1 MPEIRPRHLL
11 VLLVLFSTALAG
23 LAQRTTRTDP
33 TDLAH
38 PFNTPSPVSTPATD
52 EQFAQWREQAKA
64 ALFLSKDMP
73 PVAARDFGSFTPLPG
88 VIAHRVTYGTQ
99 FGMRVPAIVYRPDH
113 VGAKL
118 PAIVVVAGHGGSKST
133 WYEVYAGL
141 LYASAGAVVVTYDPI
156 GEEERNSQH
165 LVDARAHDTVLPGLN
180 SPARM
185 GGLMIGDVID
195 AVSYAA
201 SLPEVDSKRIAVIG
215 YSMGSFHAA
224 LAAGLDPRIRALVL
238 SGGGDLDGNGG
249 SWDTSSK
256 IMCQGGPYQALSFLP
271 DKSAIL
277 YALHQRTG
285 ETLVLNGLEDN
296 LVTVPHH
303 GDSFFVDLNA
313 RVSALAGPTAPKIEY
328 RFYPGVGHRP
338 SWVNRDAAAWLN
350 ERLHFPR
357 WQNISLDS
365 LGETTASEWAAAT
378 GAHINH
384 GFESDKSE
392 GGIRALGHGFPA
404 PTRAQL
410 QVVPEGEWLTHQDL
424 YIWQSWAKRAL
435 LAEGLPADPP
445 EPAPP
450 RASTTGD
457 PNVQPTKSIAVAG
470 HSYFRL
476 RIGTASK
483 DPHPVHIDLSRH
495 HVLQRCQE
503 ISNAIQNHSLSRI
516 YDNVGSCRGANRLR
530 RLAKRSTAGRFAAE
544 DQL

>member
-1 MPEIRPRHLL
+1 LRPSLSENALSLHNWNKLSPCCDLTLEGSARCDFALREIRLRHLL
-11 VLLVLFSTALAG
+11 VLLILFSIALAG
-23 LAQRTTRTDP
+23 PAHRTTRIDP

-52 EQFAQWREQAKA
+52 EQFAHWREQAKA
-64 ALFLSKDMP
+64 ALFLPKTMP
-73 PVAARDFGSFTPLPG
+73 PVAARNFGGFTPMQG
-88 VIAHRVTYGTQ
+88 VIARRVTYSTQ
-99 FGMRVPAIVYRPDH
+99 FGMRVPAIVYRPEH
-113 VGAKL
+113 VRAKM

-165 LVDARAHDTVLPGLN
+165 LVDARAHDTVLAGLN

-185 GGLMIGDVID
+185 GGLMIGDVIGG
-195 AVSYAA
+195 VSYAA

-224 LAAGLDPRIRALVL
+224 LAAALDPRVRALVL

-271 DKSAIL
+271 DKGAIL
-277 YALHQRTG
+277 YALHQRAG
-285 ETLVLNGLEDN
+285 ETLVLNGVEDS
-296 LVTVPHH
+296 LVAVPRH
-303 GDSFFVDLNA
+303 GESFFTDLNA
-313 RVSALAGPTAPKIEY
+313 RVSALAGPAAPKIEY
-328 RFYPGVGHRP
+328 QFYPGVGHRP
-338 SWVNRDAAAWLN
+338 SWVNHDAAEWLN

-357 WQNISLDS
+357 WKDISLDS
-365 LGETTASEWAAAT
+365 LGETTISEWVAAT

-384 GFESDKSE
+384 GYESDKTE

-410 QVVPEGEWLTHQDL
+410 QVVPEDEWQTHQDL

-435 LAEGLPADPP
+435 LAEGFPADPP
-445 EPAPP
+445 EHAPT
-450 RASTTGD
+450 RGLNTGY
-457 PNVQPTKSIAVAG
+457 PNVQPTKPIAVPA
-470 HSYFRL
+470 R
-476 RIGTASK
+476 
-483 DPHPVHIDLSRH
+483 
-495 HVLQRCQE
+495 
-503 ISNAIQNHSLSRI
+503 
-516 YDNVGSCRGANRLR
+516 
-530 RLAKRSTAGRFAAE
+530 
-544 DQL
+544 